1 MAAAAVG
8 RTTVGWVEMSRTGVG
23 SAVVSRAVIVGA
35 AAGGGSI
42 GEVAV
47 DICAAEV
54 GLLV

>member
-1 MAAAAVG
+1 MG
-8 RTTVGWVEMSRTGVG
+8 RTGVG
-23 SAVVSRAVIVGA
+23 SAVVSRAVIAGA